1 MPVVINRRPSVPS
14 PLPPSPTP
22 GSKKNENGAQTAPS
36 SPLPLSPTPGSEKV
50 KVERNHLHEIGTEP
64 TRKRGRRGQHFD
76 NAVER
81 VAPYLAA
88 ARDAGQ
94 NSEQAMMSYLNAQAV
109 APPTGELWTA
119 GTMHR
124 VLVREKELKLG
135 PGPRS
140 SDDAAEAR
148 PSRTGQGERSAFR

>member
-1 MPVVINRRPSVPS
+1 MPVVINLRPSVLSPLAPS
-14 PLPPSPTP
+14 PAPEAE
-22 GSKKNENGAQTAPS
+22 KNENGVQTSA
-36 SPLPLSPTPGSEKV
+36 SE
-50 KVERNHLHEIGTEP
+50 RCTES

-94 NSEQAMMSYLNAQAV
+94 NSEAAMMNYLNEQGV
-109 APPTGELWTA
+109 PPPTGELWTA
-119 GTMHR
+119 GSMHR
-124 VLVREKELKLG
+124 VLVRERELKLG

-140 SDDAAEAR
+140 SDAAAKAR
-148 PSRTGQGERSAFR
+148 PFRTGQGERNAFR

>member
-1 MPVVINRRPSVPS
+1 MPVVISRRPSVPS
-14 PLPPSPTP
+14 L
-22 GSKKNENGAQTAPS
+22 
-36 SPLPLSPTPGSEKV
+36 LPLSPTPGSEKS
-50 KVERNHLHEIGTEP
+50 ESGAQSSARNLTEP

-94 NSEQAMMSYLNAQAV
+94 NSEQAMMNYLNEQGV
-109 APPTGELWTA
+109 PPPTGELWTA
-119 GTMHR
+119 GSMHR
-124 VLVREKELKLG
+124 VLVRERELKLG

-140 SDDAAEAR
+140 SDDAAKAR
-148 PSRTGQGERSAFR
+148 PSRTGQGERNAFR